1 MNRERIIGKVL
12 LNGTLELCSPL
23 LIGSGSQRAGSD
35 TDTQVLL
42 DKNGHPFIPGT
53 SVAGVLRAAM
63 PPENNTNALFGGKIK
78 LSGFPKG
85 IDVQSAVNIDDVELP
100 DAQRTLRDGV
110 AIDDTRGVAADEKKY
125 DYELVERGAKGKFHA
140 EITLRDYHREA
151 LGDVEASIRRLAEN
165 IAAGFRC
172 GAMTAKGFGHVQVHG
187 LSVDHYDFQNI
198 DDAVAWLSENRGPAA
213 GHYDVADG
221 KAQMSSSLVVD
232 AYFDLNGSL
241 IVKDTEVP
249 PKKQNGDSPV
259 HAVMK
264 ESNRDFLI
272 PGPSVKGALRHHA
285 SRILERLGISD
296 PRAILNKLMGLDE
309 IAMKEAQ
316 KNEDD
321 KTLRRSRFLVN
332 EVYIAPDEVKAFAQ
346 TRNRI
351 DRFTGGT
358 IGGALFTTE
367 AIWGKDGKAP
377 IHIHFEIRGAAE
389 DYEIG
394 LALLLLKDLSLGRIP
409 LGGEKSIG
417 RGVLTG
423 VRAEIRYRRKNNEQ
437 LGEEAEALIENG
449 KLVQGK
455 ADELQELLKAL
466 VNKAEVTA

>member
-23 LIGSGSQRAGSD
+23 LIGSGSQRTGSD

-42 DKNGHPFIPGT
+42 DKHGHPFIPGT
-53 SVAGVLRAAM
+53 SIAGVLRAAM
-63 PPENNTNALFGGKIK
+63 PPEENTDALFGGKIK

-100 DAQRTLRDGV
+100 DAQCTLRDGV
-110 AIDDTRGVAADEKKY
+110 AIDDIRGVAADEKKY
-125 DYELVERGAKGKFHA
+125 DYEMVERGAKGKFHA

-151 LGDVEASIRRLAEN
+151 LGDVEASIRRLTEN

-172 GAMTAKGFGHVQVHG
+172 GAMTAKGFGHVQVQG

-198 DDAVAWLSENRGPAA
+198 DDAVAWLSENRGSAA
-213 GHYDVADG
+213 DHYDVAAG
-221 KAQMSSSLVVD
+221 KAPTSSSLIVD

-249 PKKQNGDSPV
+249 PEKQKGDSPV
-259 HAVMK
+259 HTVMK
-264 ESNRDFLI
+264 ESRGEYVI

-285 SRILERLGISD
+285 GRILERLGYSE
-296 PRAILNKLMGLDE
+296 PQLVLNKLMGLDE
-309 IAMKEAQ
+309 KAMKEAQ
-316 KNEDD
+316 KNEDY
-321 KTLRRSRFLVN
+321 KTMRRSRFLVN
-332 EVYIAPDEVKAFAQ
+332 EVYIAPGKVKPFAQ

-367 AIWGKDGKAP
+367 AIWGKNGNAP
-377 IHIHFEIRGAAE
+377 VHIHFEIRGDA
-389 DYEIG
+389 DDSEIG
-394 LALLLLKDLSLGRIP
+394 LSLLLLKELSLGRVP

-423 VRAEIRYRRKNNEQ
+423 TRAEIRYRKKNGNKFED
-437 LGEEAEALIENG
+437 AEARIENG
-449 KLVQGK
+449 KLVQGS
-455 ADELQELLKAL
+455 ATDFRISCRH
-466 VNKAEVTA
+466 